1 MVTVDTIVAG
11 VHFPPDTSAE
21 DIGYRALAVNLSDIA
36 AMGAMPA
43 WATLA
48 LTMPAAD
55 ESWLEGFCAGFFSLA
70 RAHDVTLIGGDTT
83 AGPLTVT
90 VQIMGHVPAGKA
102 LRRSGAQPGDLV
114 FVSGHLGDAAA
125 GLALIEKRA
134 DTSNA
139 AHRDFLIE
147 RFLRPVPRIG
157 LGKALRGLA
166 SATIDISD
174 GLGADLGHILE
185 ASGVGARIDPDRL
198 PRSRALIE
206 TFEPMRAFELA
217 LSGGDDYELCFTLAP
232 ERVRLIPDI
241 EAAAQL
247 CPVQDRS
254 DRVAAGP
261 CVSGWKPGQSDAP
274 WLRPF
279 LALRRL
285 AGIPERRPRRP
296 FKYLRIRLC
305 SRFPRPRGNDPGIT
319 SQIAPDPNRI
329 LPPGQRMG
337 NHHS

>member
-1 MVTVDTIVAG
+1 MSLGEFELIKRFFADAGPRCEDVTLGIGDDAALVRVPDGTELVVTVDTIVAG
-11 VHFPPDTSAE
+11 AHFPPDTSAE

-48 LTMPAAD
+48 LTLPAAD

-90 VQIMGHVPAGKA
+90 VQIMGHVPGGRA

-147 RFLRPVPRIG
+147 RFLRPMPRIG

-185 ASGVGARIDPDRL
+185 ASGVGARIDADQL

-217 LSGGDDYELCFTLAP
+217 LAGGDDYELCLTLAP
-232 ERVRLIPDI
+232 DRVRLIPDI
-241 EAAAQL
+241 EAAASCVLSRIGVIESRPGLVFQDGT
-247 CPVQDRS
+247 PVS
-254 DRVAAGP
+254 
-261 CVSGWKPGQSDAP
+261 ST
-274 WLRPF
+274 LRGF
-279 LALRRL
+279 DH
-285 AGIPERRPRRP
+285 
-296 FKYLRIRLC
+296 F
-305 SRFPRPRGNDPGIT
+305 SR
-319 SQIAPDPNRI
+319 
-329 LPPGQRMG
+329 
-337 NHHS
+337 